1 VIDGAAGSVRARGLP
16 LPALGAAIVRAVH
29 SGGQGYAEPLR
40 YRGGVAGALAPF
52 AVFLAGVAWLAL
64 SGAPDERGFW
74 PILLLALTL
83 GLLLARDRTR
93 YAEAMVAGM
102 SRPVVLLMVLAWLLA
117 GVLASLMN
125 ASGFVG
131 SLVWAAGELGVRG
144 AAWAVAAF
152 VIAALVST
160 ATGTSLGT
168 LILCA
173 PLLYPAGT
181 ALGTAPTVLMGAI
194 LGGATFGDNVSPV
207 SDTTIAS
214 ATTQGAEIGAVVRSR
229 MRYALPAATA
239 AMVAIGLTGA
249 GTPAEGTAGPADGG
263 ARGLIMLAAP
273 ALVLAL
279 LLARRHL
286 LEGLL
291 FGCAAAAGLAV
302 VAGLIAPEALL
313 RLDLEAFTARGL
325 VVEGVERGLGISVF
339 TLLLMGLVA
348 GLEEAGL
355 VDRLVRRAESAT
367 ASPAA
372 AEARA
377 VAVTSAAVVL
387 TTHSVVALLAVGPF
401 VRRVGERLGIA
412 KERRANLLDLT
423 VCIWPF
429 LLPYCIPT
437 ILAASLSGSGA
448 EAGMP
453 RLSAW
458 AVGLAN
464 YHSWALAAMLLLAV
478 VTGYGRRSG

>member
-1 VIDGAAGSVRARGLP
+1 M
-16 LPALGAAIVRAVH
+16 H
-29 SGGQGYAEPLR
+29 SEGQGYAEPLAF
-40 YRGGVAGALAPF
+40 RGGVAGALAPF
-52 AVFLAGVAWLAL
+52 GVFLAGVAWLAL

-74 PILLLALTL
+74 PILLLALTV

-93 YAEAMVAGM
+93 YAEAVVAGM

-125 ASGFVG
+125 ASGFVS
-131 SLVWAAGELGVRG
+131 SLVWAAGELGIRG
-144 AAWAVAAF
+144 ATWAVAAF
-152 VIAALVST
+152 AIAAVVST

-173 PLLYPAGT
+173 PLLYPAGG

-214 ATTQGAEIGAVVRSR
+214 ATTQGAEIGAVVRTR
-229 MRYALPAATA
+229 MRYALPAAAAAVAATA
-239 AMVAIGLTGA
+239 LTGR
-249 GTPAEGTAGPADGG
+249 GDSLG
-263 ARGLIMLAAP
+263 AATELATGDPRGLLMLAAP
-273 ALVLAL
+273 ALVVGL

-291 FGCAAAAGLAV
+291 FGCAAAAGTAL
-302 VAGLIAPEALL
+302 VAGLVAPHELL

-325 VVEGVERGLGISVF
+325 VVQGVERGLGISVF

-348 GLEEAGL
+348 GIEASGL
-355 VDRLVRRAESAT
+355 VERLVRRAESAT
-367 ASPAA
+367 TSPAA

-377 VAVTSAAVVL
+377 VGITSAAVVL

-401 VRRVGERLGIA
+401 VRRVGERLGLG

-437 ILAASLSGSGA
+437 ILASSLSGTGA

-458 AVGLAN
+458 SVGLAN
-464 YHSWALAAMLLLAV
+464 YHSWGLAAMLAIAV
-478 VTGYGRRSG
+478 VTGYGRRRG

>member
-1 VIDGAAGSVRARGLP
+1 
-16 LPALGAAIVRAVH
+16 
-29 SGGQGYAEPLR
+29 
-40 YRGGVAGALAPF
+40 
-52 AVFLAGVAWLAL
+52 
-64 SGAPDERGFW
+64 
-74 PILLLALTL
+74 
-83 GLLLARDRTR
+83 
-93 YAEAMVAGM
+93 
-102 SRPVVLLMVLAWLLA
+102 
-117 GVLASLMN
+117 
-125 ASGFVG
+125 
-131 SLVWAAGELGVRG
+131 
-144 AAWAVAAF
+144 
-152 VIAALVST
+152 
-160 ATGTSLGT
+160 
-168 LILCA
+168 
-173 PLLYPAGT
+173 
-181 ALGTAPTVLMGAI
+181 
-194 LGGATFGDNVSPV
+194 
-207 SDTTIAS
+207 
-214 ATTQGAEIGAVVRSR
+214 
-229 MRYALPAATA
+229 MRYALPAAAA
-239 AMVAIGLTGA
+239 AMVAIGLTGGGGGAAGDA
-249 GTPAEGTAGPADGG
+249 GTLDGG
-263 ARGLIMLAAP
+263 ARGLVMLAAP
-273 ALVLAL
+273 TLVLAL

-291 FGCAAAAGLAV
+291 FGCAAAVGLAV
-302 VAGLIAPEALL
+302 VAGLIAPTELL

-325 VVEGVERGLGISVF
+325 VVDGVERGIGVSIF

-355 VDRLVRRAESAT
+355 VDRLVRRAETETAT
-367 ASPAA
+367 PAG
-372 AEARA
+372 AEVRA
-377 VAVTSAAVVL
+377 VAATSAAVIL

-437 ILAASLSGSGA
+437 ILAASLSGAGA

>member
-1 VIDGAAGSVRARGLP
+1 MVPGE
-16 LPALGAAIVRAVH
+16 
-29 SGGQGYAEPLR
+29 QGYAEPLR
-40 YRGGVAGALAPF
+40 YRGGIAGTLAPF
-52 AVFLAGVAWLAL
+52 ALFLTGVAWLAL
-64 SGAPDERGFW
+64 AGAPDERGFW
-74 PILLLALTL
+74 PVLLAALTL
-83 GLLLARDRTR
+83 GLLLARDRRR
-93 YAEAMVAGM
+93 YADAVVAGM

-125 ASGFVG
+125 ASGFVA
-131 SLVWAAGELGVRG
+131 SLVWAAERLGMGG
-144 AAWAVAAF
+144 AAWGVTAF
-152 VIAALVST
+152 LITALVST

-168 LILCA
+168 LLLCA
-173 PLLYPAGT
+173 PLLYPAGA
-181 ALGTAPTVLMGAI
+181 ALGTAPAVLMGAI

-229 MRYALPAATA
+229 MRYALPAAA
-239 AMVAIGLTGA
+239 VAMVAIVL
-249 GTPAEGTAGPADGG
+249 TAGGGPAAPGPEAAGDGL
-263 ARGLIMLAAP
+263 RGLLMLAAP

-302 VAGLIAPEALL
+302 LSGLIEPRELL
-313 RLDLEAFTARGL
+313 YLDLEAFTARGL
-325 VVEGVERGLGISVF
+325 VVDGIERGIGVSIF

-348 GLEEAGL
+348 GLEASGL
-355 VDRLVRRAESAT
+355 VDRLVHRAEGAT
-367 ASPAA
+367 ARPAV

-401 VRRVGERLGIA
+401 VRRVGEKLGLA
-412 KERRANLLDLT
+412 RERRANLLDLT

-437 ILAASLSGSGA
+437 ILAASLSGTGI

-453 RLSAW
+453 RLTAW
-458 AVGLAN
+458 SIGLAN
-464 YHSWALAAMLLLAV
+464 YHSWALAAMLVLAIS
-478 VTGYGRRSG
+478 TGYGRRSG